1 MASATI
7 RIPARFNGPPG
18 SANGGY
24 TCGLVAGAM
33 GVDSAEVTLRDPPP
47 LETDLVLEYKGPRVS
62 LRDGDTLVAEGRPT
76 VPALQ
81 LLEPVAPAQAA
92 EAARAG
98 RARWA
103 EGHPFP
109 TCVVCGPERRP
120 GDGLR
125 LSPGRLGGEGTFACD
140 WTPDASLG
148 DGDGLVRPE
157 FVWAALDCPTSA
169 PVWNDPS
176 KPDFRP
182 VVLARFATDILESV
196 QPGAAHTILSWPT
209 NIDGR
214 KRHSAAA
221 LYTPDGEVAAISRA
235 LWIELK
241 PPESPS

>member
-1 MASATI
+1 MAPASI

-24 TCGLVAGAM
+24 TCGLVAGAL
-33 GVDSAEVTLRDPPP
+33 GVDSAEVTLREPPP
-47 LETDLVLEYKGPRVS
+47 LETDLALERSGPRISV
-62 LRDGDTLVAEGRPT
+62 RHGDTLVAEGRPT

-169 PVWNDPS
+169 PIANWGEGP
-176 KPDFRP
+176 P
-182 VVLARFATDILESV
+182 VMLGRLAASLDAPVRVDEPHAIVTWALAR
-196 QPGAAHTILSWPT
+196 
-209 NIDGR
+209 DGR
-214 KRHSAAA
+214 KRRAGAA
-221 LYTPDGEVAAISRA
+221 LFDAGGQVLACSRA
-235 LWIELK
+235 LWIELR
-241 PPESPS
+241 EG